1 MVGSREEIEHKIK
14 ALGDRLTVLDK
25 PEDKRIRK
33 RILQQLGKLKKELAA
48 LPEQPVAQPAQFSK
62 KEGKLKVK
70 LLNAEL
76 AELAVKKNLKQAKS
90 AVNRA
95 LKKGLKLNIHSYSNL
110 LNVYVRCSEI
120 AGADILWRTMLNQNL
135 QPNVVTYTT
144 MIKGY
149 CQAHKMESAYELIK
163 SIPASIGPNIRTV
176 NTFLR
181 GCVHSGDVD
190 YAVDVFNTF
199 RSRVVADSSTIEYVV
214 HLLCQSLDVEA
225 AKAVMDSVSH
235 FSDAS
240 LHAAGGTAPL
250 DNPAIYIA
258 LATAFILLGD
268 RSQAQHYIEIAEGK
282 LQESAS
288 AALRQ
293 NMTARAQAEG
303 DFDEDR
309 TGSITYFLKH
319 RHEDLTRQHAALKEY
334 LGGEMQ
340 ENDKILQLLSRVFL
354 CPQDSSIPVTT
365 ENLQKGILSQLVSKF
380 GYSRIPCTVK
390 GLSQRLL
397 ENLMSCFMRPSGTL
411 DYSKVFEASESKKRK
426 HSSEATPVRLELG
439 AGSGDWVVHRAQEE
453 KGRAN
458 WIAVELKYDRVHEI
472 FTKAAF
478 KQVSNLVIVGGDAN
492 VVLDRLLSKE
502 SIDMIFINHPEPP
515 ERSMAGDRKSAQ
527 GKHMLTNDFLSKLLR
542 ILVLNGRL
550 IITTDNKNYSQ
561 LLLDALPAVHVPNDD
576 KEWRFE
582 ADDAY
587 AANHEDKESSY
598 FDRMWNTGYK
608 KKRWTLCYKKFQLST
623 KL

>member
-14 ALGDRLTVLDK
+14 ALGDRLAVLDK

-48 LPEQPVAQPAQFSK
+48 LPEQPVVQPAQFSK

-149 CQAHKMESAYELIK
+149 CQVHKMESAYELIK

-587 AANHEDKESSY
+587 AANHEDEESSY